1 MSSKFKNQAAGV
13 FWPPEVCISKLVEAL
28 PNAPVGMT
36 CVVQLSGNGVG
47 ILGPWQVNA
56 TIRMRRF
63 ALHQQFQS
71 NLVLAN
77 SGTWYQVLVEPAAGI
92 NPIIVHLAF
101 FLNDQGAPAYWSGDT
116 PAGNYEPGVQFDR
129 RISEWEI
136 THGSG
141 RGDARVWI
149 A

>member
-47 ILGPWQVNA
+47 LLGPWTCSQ

-63 ALHQQFQS
+63 ALHEEFQS
-71 NLVLAN
+71 NLVPTP
-77 SGTWYQVLVEPAAGI
+77 SGTWCQALVQPAAGI
-92 NPIIVHLAF
+92 NPILVHIAF
-101 FLNDQGAPAYWSGDT
+101 FPNNEAAPAYWSGDT
-116 PAGNYEPGVQFDR
+116 SAGNYEPGVQFTK